1 MSIHPAPLHL
11 ALALSAALLTLLA
24 APSPAQAGCTDLSG
38 LCLEPIKGGKW
49 EPDASLSAKQVK
61 AKRKGAP
68 GKLSVKIEDGRGSV
82 FVDGR
87 FAGTAPVADL
97 SLGPGK
103 HDLQVRDGQ
112 KILAEGVVTIPKG
125 ATVRVTVRH
134 P

>member
-1 MSIHPAPLHL
+1 MSLRTLPLCL
-11 ALALSAALLTLLA
+11 AFALAAVL
-24 APSPAQAGCTDLSG
+24 APSPAHAGCTDLSG

-49 EPDASLSAKQVK
+49 EPDASLSGKQLK

-68 GKLSVKIEDGRGSV
+68 GKLSVTIDGGRGSV

-87 FAGTAPVADL
+87 LAGTAPVANL
-97 SLGPGK
+97 TLGPGK

-112 KILAEGVVTIPKG
+112 KILAEGVLTIPKG
-125 ATVRVTVRH
+125 ASVRVVVRH

>member
-1 MSIHPAPLHL
+1 MSIRTLPVAL
-11 ALALSAALLTLLA
+11 ALAVSAALLT
-24 APSPAQAGCTDLSG
+24 PSPAQAGCTDLSG

-49 EPDASLSAKQVK
+49 EPDASLSGKQLK
-61 AKRKGAP
+61 AKRKGSP
-68 GKLSVKIEDGRGSV
+68 GKLSLKIEDGRGSV

-87 FAGTAPVADL
+87 FAGTAPLSDL

-125 ATVRVTVRH
+125 ASVRVTVRH

>member
-1 MSIHPAPLHL
+1 MSLRTLPLCL
-11 ALALSAALLTLLA
+11 ASALAAAVL
-24 APSPAQAGCTDLSG
+24 APSPAHAGCTDLSG

-49 EPDASLSAKQVK
+49 EPDASLSGKQLK

-68 GKLSVKIEDGRGSV
+68 GKLSVTIEDGRGSV

-87 FAGTAPVADL
+87 LAGTAPVANL
-97 SLGPGK
+97 TLGPGK

-112 KILAEGVVTIPKG
+112 KILAEGVLTIPKG
-125 ATVRVTVRH
+125 ASVRVVVRH

>member
-1 MSIHPAPLHL
+1 MSLRTLPLCL
-11 ALALSAALLTLLA
+11 ASALAAAVL
-24 APSPAQAGCTDLSG
+24 APSPSHPGCTDLSG

-49 EPDASLSAKQVK
+49 EPDASLSGKQLK

-68 GKLSVKIEDGRGSV
+68 GKLSVTIDGGRGSV

-87 FAGTAPVADL
+87 LAGTAPVANL
-97 SLGPGK
+97 TLGPGK

-112 KILAEGVVTIPKG
+112 KILAEGVLTIPKG
-125 ATVRVTVRH
+125 ASVRVVVRH

>member
-1 MSIHPAPLHL
+1 MSSSRTALVL
-11 ALALSAALLTLLA
+11 ALTMLATLA
-24 APSPAQAGCTDLSG
+24 APTAASAACTDESG
-38 LCLEPIKGGKW
+38 LCLDDANGAKW
-49 EPDASLSAKQVK
+49 EPEASMSAKQLK

-87 FAGTAPVADL
+87 FVGVGPVNGL

-103 HDLQVRDGQ
+103 HDLQVRDGE
-112 KILAEGVVTIPKG
+112 KILAEGVLTIPKG
-125 ATVRVTVRH
+125 ADVKVTVAH